1 MEIITQG
8 GKKFIDPP
16 MPSMV
21 EDESGKDEE
30 VVETSGELVDKVVKE
45 QAVPKYV
52 IPVPRTPRPFPHG
65 LLKMSE
71 DGKGRRFINMLK

>member
-16 MPSMV
+16 MSSMV

-45 QAVPKYV
+45 QEVPKYV
-52 IPVPRTPRPFPHG
+52 IPVPRTPRAFPHG